1 MTTLFPQTKEDFTA
15 DNGVTYTWDVN
26 RWRTKA
32 YKLDESKLD
41 EYLPLTGGDLS
52 GKLTVRKIREDRNTI
67 AMSILGQVRD
77 NDNAIINDVLFK
89 SYQREIGSPQ
99 ADYIA
104 YYGSGGGA
112 NEILNRKTAQSEFA
126 SKTAFEELEQ
136 AVDDIEIPPAADPI
150 ELDGYLELAGGT
162 MTGDIA
168 MDGNRV
174 TALADPIQPSQAATK
189 RYTDAEYALSMKRF
203 GNNDVATGR
212 ENEDT
217 VFRIRGI
224 RANGNFFTTMSIN
237 SAGMGIYNLVRP
249 TEGHHAATKDY
260 VDDAIA
266 DIDLDGG
273 GGDYLPLSGGT
284 LTNQLTFN
292 RGNKASVQFAIE
304 PNSGTQDTNIYS
316 FSGGQMRLR
325 STHTDSIDDRVG
337 SHIVLDPNGGAPETK
352 IYNVIEPTNDNM
364 AANKKYVD
372 DQRAI
377 AVTGTSIAP
386 SLATGQLYWNT
397 TNKVLYIG
405 N

>member
-1 MTTLFPQTKEDFTA
+1 
-15 DNGVTYTWDVN
+15 
-26 RWRTKA
+26 
-32 YKLDESKLD
+32 
-41 EYLPLTGGDLS
+41 
-52 GKLTVRKIREDRNTI
+52 
-67 AMSILGQVRD
+67 
-77 NDNAIINDVLFK
+77 
-89 SYQREIGSPQ
+89 
-99 ADYIA
+99 
-104 YYGSGGGA
+104 
-112 NEILNRKTAQSEFA
+112 
-126 SKTAFEELEQ
+126 
-136 AVDDIEIPPAADPI
+136 
-150 ELDGYLELAGGT
+150 
-162 MTGDIA
+162 
-168 MDGNRV
+168 
-174 TALADPIQPSQAATK
+174 
-189 RYTDAEYALSMKRF
+189 
-203 GNNDVATGR
+203 
-212 ENEDT
+212 
-217 VFRIRGI
+217 
-224 RANGNFFTTMSIN
+224 
-237 SAGMGIYNLVRP
+237 MGIYNLVRP